1 MSSAGTGPSL
11 HDCPQESD
19 GPGALC
25 SGPSDATATW
35 HDGGVTDQAA
45 RYDRIA
51 QGYERWWAPVLAPSA
66 VGLLDRLDP
75 LVVNGAR
82 DLLDVGVGT
91 GNLAL
96 TALERWPQTRVTGI
110 DASGEMILA
119 VEALAARRL
128 GEGDRGRLSA
138 TTAFA
143 AELPFAD
150 RSFDLAMSSFVLQ
163 LVPNR
168 SQALR
173 EIRRVLRPGATLGYV
188 TWLKDKRAF
197 APDRIFDELLD
208 EFGFDDKEPDARC
221 GDVPSPARAVA
232 ELRRAGFS
240 DATAEATLLEHTF
253 SVGGYISFLVEF
265 DEESLFDEMA
275 TTERRRF
282 LARLRE
288 RLTALPADA
297 LTFRVP
303 IVYAAGR
310 RSDG

>member
-1 MSSAGTGPSL
+1 M
-11 HDCPQESD
+11 
-19 GPGALC
+19 
-25 SGPSDATATW
+25 
-35 HDGGVTDQAA
+35 TDEAA

-51 QGYERWWAPVLAPSA
+51 EGYDRWWAPVLAPSA

-75 LVVNGAR
+75 LVGNGAR
-82 DLLDVGVGT
+82 ELLDVGVGT

-110 DASGEMILA
+110 DASSEMIRA
-119 VEALAARRL
+119 VETLAARRL
-128 GEGDRGRLSA
+128 GEASRGRLR
-138 TTAFA
+138 TETAFA
-143 AELPFAD
+143 ADLPFAD
-150 RSFDLAMSSFVLQ
+150 RTFDLAMSSFVLQ

-168 SQALR
+168 SRALR

-188 TWLKDKRAF
+188 TWLKDERAF

-208 EFGFDDKEPDARC
+208 EFGFEDEEHDGRC
-221 GDVPSPARAVA
+221 GDVPSPAGAIG
-232 ELRRAGFS
+232 ELRRAGFG
-240 DATAEATLLEHTF
+240 DATAEATVLEHTF

-265 DEESLFDEMA
+265 DEESLFDEMGTA
-275 TTERRRF
+275 ERRRF

-288 RLTALPADA
+288 RLTALPADE

-303 IVYAAGR
+303 IVYATAR